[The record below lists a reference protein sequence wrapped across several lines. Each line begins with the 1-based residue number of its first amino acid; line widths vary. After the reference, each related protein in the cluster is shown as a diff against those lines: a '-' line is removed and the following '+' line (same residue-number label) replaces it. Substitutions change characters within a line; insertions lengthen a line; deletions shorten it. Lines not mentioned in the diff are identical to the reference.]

1 MLRLMISKGYC
12 PAKRG
17 NVRELSSACSR
28 VSSTLRRLHL
38 RACEKK
44 NDFFEF
50 E

>member
-28 VSSTLRRLHL
+28 VSSTLRRLYL